1 MIFPFT
7 NCHKS
12 FLQIISN
19 PQCFLL
25 RVQERTPEQ
34 SPSLSCNV
42 FANKSRQCLPQ
53 SRPLHI
59 KDFSKRIPG
68 SKMQKQ
74 LRLGARRKTVPTTLW
89 PREIRSTY
97 LLVLGLH
104 KSGETLVEP
113 PAFGPTPAPSRLPF
127 GLKAGN
133 TGSSARKFCWDQASR
148 VAVQHVIAERNVCTR
163 KLSEGM
169 FSFCT
174 NSGCGS

>member
-1 MIFPFT
+1 MVRERQGEKVGGEITVIFPFT

-42 FANKSRQCLPQ
+42 FANKSRQCLPPSTTGNACPRADLCT
-53 SRPLHI
+53 SRISRNGSL
-59 KDFSKRIPG
+59 DQRCTSRYDLVPG
-68 SKMQKQ
+68 AKPFQPHCGLERSVQ
-74 LRLGARRKTVPTTLW
+74 LT
-89 PREIRSTY
+89 
-97 LLVLGLH
+97 
-104 KSGETLVEP
+104 
-113 PAFGPTPAPSRLPF
+113 
-127 GLKAGN
+127 
-133 TGSSARKFCWDQASR
+133 CWCR